1 MISFGYLLQVVAATG
16 NVWMMS
22 WLMAGCSSSILAQE
36 QVVLKH
42 LDLYLDSVLAFSLAA
57 SFYDS
62 CPKPTLTKD
71 PMPER
76 LWKDA
81 VICLSTPGP
90 NFALR
95 PFHLVSDSM
104 LPFDLGKLWCPCV
117 CLHEPCNFY
126 SLSALKSFQRHWNQV
141 KSILLHLLM
150 LLVFSHYLLLLSGNV
165 RLHLPVCTWIWL
177 LFCMEELCCDLFL
190 LLIVSSVSDICKAPT
205 PAFLHLMGFFP
216 EMQETAVEGLALRFL
231 WKWFDS
237 PVSAGRMTFSPRST
251 SRQHLQQGC

>member
-1 MISFGYLLQVVAATG
+1 
-16 NVWMMS
+16 MMS

-42 LDLYLDSVLAFSLAA
+42 LDLYLDSVLAFSSAA

-104 LPFDLGKLWCPCV
+104 LPFDLGKL
-117 CLHEPCNFY
+117 
-126 SLSALKSFQRHWNQV
+126 
-141 KSILLHLLM
+141 
-150 LLVFSHYLLLLSGNV
+150 
-165 RLHLPVCTWIWL
+165 
-177 LFCMEELCCDLFL
+177 
-190 LLIVSSVSDICKAPT
+190 
-205 PAFLHLMGFFP
+205 
-216 EMQETAVEGLALRFL
+216 
-231 WKWFDS
+231 
-237 PVSAGRMTFSPRST
+237 
-251 SRQHLQQGC
+251 

>member
-1 MISFGYLLQVVAATG
+1 
-16 NVWMMS
+16 
-22 WLMAGCSSSILAQE
+22 MAGCSSSILAQE

-42 LDLYLDSVLAFSLAA
+42 LDLYLDSVLAFSSAA
-57 SFYDS
+57 GFYDS

-95 PFHLVSDSM
+95 PLHLVSDSM
-104 LPFDLGKLWCPCV
+104 LPFDLGKLWCLCV
-117 CLHEPCNFY
+117 CLHAPSCNFY
-126 SLSALKSFQRHWNQV
+126 SLSALQSFQRHWNQV

-205 PAFLHLMGFFP
+205 PAFLHLVGFFP
-216 EMQETAVEGLALRFL
+216 EMQETAVEGLALSFL

-237 PVSAGRMTFSPRST
+237 PVSAGRMTFSPRGT
-251 SRQHLQQGC
+251 SRQHLQQGS